1 MDLMVLMARSNL
13 YSMIYHQLRYAVT
26 SPLSLT
32 IVDAEHSSYRW
43 LVGCEEERIWRFHAT
58 DEAT

>member
-13 YSMIYHQLRYAVT
+13 YYDLSSTSLRCD
-26 SPLSLT
+26 PPPFHLLL
-32 IVDAEHSSYRW
+32 DAEHSSYRW